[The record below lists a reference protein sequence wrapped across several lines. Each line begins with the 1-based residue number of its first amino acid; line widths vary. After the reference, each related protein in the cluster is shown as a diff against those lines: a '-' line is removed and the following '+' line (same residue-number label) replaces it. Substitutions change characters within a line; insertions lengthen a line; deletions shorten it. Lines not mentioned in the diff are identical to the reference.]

1 MKKCLSLLLAVL
13 MLSSVCLGLVSC
25 GGGNDAGAIINAYYV
40 GEMYDFDPAYAMI
53 DDDAARVLSLLYEPL
68 FRLDNRG
75 RVQNALAEEYKIIK
89 RPEKDLYQME
99 IKLRDASWSDGSQ
112 VTAYDV
118 VYSWQRLIDPGF
130 KSQAAALLYEIEGA
144 VEVKTATPNENG
156 EYMVSPEGDFKVT
169 AEDAYTITITFRN
182 HYDEN
187 GNLVEVDYEAFR
199 RKLTSIALA
208 PVSQTTVSKAEDYW
222 ATRAATIV
230 TCGPFRVS
238 TLDLALGE
246 FALERNRYYHRLKM
260 EDETLV
266 TMKELKSNVNPYQI
280 VSNWADYVWSE
291 DADTNMW
298 NSIADSFAAE
308 TVFLLCDMPL
318 EMRIAQ
324 KKKAETADLLSTST
338 VLLNQT
344 ETGAAFLKNADV
356 RKALSLAIDR
366 TAIASLLTFAKP
378 ADGFISH
385 RVFETDSRRE
395 TFRNENSALLSTT
408 AKLTEAEALLA
419 DANLRGVLTL
429 RLAHADNEADAAVA
443 NYLKETWEGLEWGSG
458 VTFRVELTAL
468 SYHTERVYPDK
479 NDQTQYYMINSSE
492 LEDVYE
498 DFELRKYNAD
508 GVLLPNKAVFDA
520 VIVDYQMLSPDAFAP
535 LCGFSSWMNGN
546 GVDFVPDAEGVRT
559 ETAYKHMTGYDSES
573 FDAKIEEAYDEA
585 DLTKR
590 AAILHDAEEILL
602 EDMPIIPLT
611 FGQGFY
617 VKSGLIRG
625 IDTNNYYGYPILT
638 EMSMKNYEK
647 YLPEDP
653 SES

>member
-13 MLSSVCLGLVSC
+13 MLSSVCLTFASC
-25 GGGNDAGAIINAYYV
+25 GGNNDAGAVINAYYV

-75 RVQNALAEEYKIIK
+75 RVQNALAKEYKIIR

-99 IKLRDASWSDGSQ
+99 IKLRDASWSDGTQ

-130 KSQAAALLYEIEGA
+130 KSQAAALLYDIEGA
-144 VEVKTATPNENG
+144 LEVKTAMPDENG
-156 EYMVSPEGDFKVT
+156 DYMVSPEGDFKVT
-169 AEDAYTITITFRN
+169 AEDAYTLTITFRN

-187 GNLVEVDYEAFR
+187 GNLVEIDYDAFR
-199 RKLTSIALA
+199 RKLTSISLA
-208 PVSQTTVSKAEDYW
+208 PVSQMAVSKAEDYW
-222 ATRAATIV
+222 ATRAATII

-246 FALERNRYYHRLKM
+246 FTLERNRYYHRLKM

-266 TMKELKSNVNPYQI
+266 TMKDLKNSVNPYQI
-280 VSNWADYVWSE
+280 VSSWAE
-291 DADTNMW
+291 DAWD
-298 NSIADSFAAE
+298 SIADSFAAE

-318 EMRIAQ
+318 EMRKAQ
-324 KKKAETADLLSTST
+324 EKKAETADLLSTST

-344 ETGAAFLKNADV
+344 ETGAAFLKNENV

-385 RVFETDSRRE
+385 RIFEANSSRDEFRTDK
-395 TFRNENSALLSTT
+395 ALLSTT
-408 AKLTEAEALLA
+408 AKVAEAEALLA
-419 DANLRGVLTL
+419 DANLRGVLKL
-429 RLAHADNEADAAVA
+429 RLACANKEADLAVA
-443 NYLKETWEGLEWGSG
+443 EYLKETWESLNWGNN
-458 VTFRVELTAL
+458 VTFTVEITKL
-468 SYHTERVYPDK
+468 SYHTERVFPDK
-479 NDQTQYYMINSSE
+479 NDQTQFYMINSSE
-492 LEDVYE
+492 LEDVYD
-498 DFELRKYNAD
+498 DFVLRQYND
-508 GVLLPNKAVFDA
+508 GVLLSTESVFDA

-559 ETAYKHMTGYDSES
+559 ETAYKHMTGYESES
-573 FDAKIEEAYDEA
+573 FDAKIEAAYDEA

-590 AAILHDAEEILL
+590 AALLHEAEEILL
-602 EDMPIIPLT
+602 DDMPIIPLT
-611 FGQGFY
+611 FGQSFY

-625 IDTNNYYGYPILT
+625 IDNNNYYGYPILT

-647 YLPEDP
+647 YLPEDQ

>member
-13 MLSSVCLGLVSC
+13 MLSSVCLTFASC
-25 GGGNDAGAIINAYYV
+25 GGNNDAGAVINAYYV
-40 GEMYDFDPAYAMI
+40 GETYDFDPAYAMI

-75 RVQNALAEEYKIIK
+75 RIRNALAKEYKIIK
-89 RPEKDLYQME
+89 RPEKALYQME

-144 VEVKTATPNENG
+144 LEVKTATPDENG
-156 EYMVSPEGDFKVT
+156 DYKVSPEGDFKVT
-169 AEDAYTITITFRN
+169 AEDAYTLTITFRN

-187 GNLVEVDYEAFR
+187 DNLVEVDYDAFL

-246 FALERNRYYHRLKM
+246 FTLERNRYYHRLKM

-266 TMKELKSNVNPYQI
+266 TMKELKGSVNPYQI
-280 VSNWADYVWSE
+280 ISNWTEEA
-291 DADTNMW
+291 W

-318 EMRIAQ
+318 EMRKTQ
-324 KKKAETADLLSTST
+324 TKKAETADLLSTST
-338 VLLNQT
+338 VLINQT
-344 ETGAAFLKNADV
+344 ETGAAFLKDADV

-366 TAIASLLTFAKP
+366 TEIASLLTFAKP

-385 RVFETDSRRE
+385 RVFETDSSRN
-395 TFRNENSALLSTT
+395 TFRNENSALLSTA
-408 AKLTEAEALLA
+408 AKVADAEALLA

-429 RLAHADNEADAAVA
+429 RLAHADNEADTAVA
-443 NYLKETWEGLEWGSG
+443 EYLKETWEGLDWGSG
-458 VTFRVELTAL
+458 VTFRVELTPL

-508 GVLLPNKAVFDA
+508 GVILPNKAVFDA

-546 GVDFVPDAEGVRT
+546 GVDFVPDAEGNRT
-559 ETAYKHMTGYDSES
+559 EMAYKHMTGYVSES
-573 FDAKIEEAYDEA
+573 FDEKIEAAYDEA

-590 AAILHDAEEILL
+590 AAILHEAEGILL

-611 FGQGFY
+611 FGQSFY

-647 YLPEDP
+647 YLPEDQ

>member
-13 MLSSVCLGLVSC
+13 MLSSVCLTFASC
-25 GGGNDAGAIINAYYV
+25 GGNNDAGAVINAYYV

-68 FRLDNRG
+68 FRLDDRG
-75 RVQNALAEEYKIIK
+75 RIKNALAKDYEIIK
-89 RPEKDLYQME
+89 KPEKELYQME

-130 KSQAAALLYEIEGA
+130 KSQAAALLYDIEGA
-144 VEVKTATPNENG
+144 LEVKTATPDENG
-156 EYMVSPEGDFKVT
+156 EYKVSPEGDFKVT
-169 AEDAYTITITFRN
+169 AEDAYTITVTFRN

-187 GNLVEVDYEAFR
+187 GNLVEIDYEAFR

-208 PVSQTTVSKAEDYW
+208 PISQATVSKAEGYW
-222 ATRAATIV
+222 ATRAATII

-246 FALERNRYYHRLKM
+246 FTLERNRYYHRLKM

-266 TMKELKSNVNPYQI
+266 TMKELKSSVNPYQI
-280 VSNWADYVWSE
+280 VSSWAEEAW
-291 DADTNMW
+291 DT
-298 NSIADSFAAE
+298 IADSFAAE

-318 EMRIAQ
+318 EMRKAQ
-324 KKKAETADLLSTST
+324 QKKAETAELLSTST

-344 ETGAAFLKNADV
+344 ETGAAFLKNENV
-356 RKALSLAIDR
+356 RRALSLAIDR
-366 TAIASLLTFAKP
+366 TAIASLLTFATP

-385 RVFETDSRRE
+385 RVFETDSSRKQ
-395 TFRNENSALLSTT
+395 FRADHALLSTAAKT
-408 AKLTEAEALLA
+408 AEAEALLT
-419 DANLRGVLTL
+419 DANLRGVFTL
-429 RLAHADNEADAAVA
+429 RLAHADNEADTKVA
-443 NYLKETWEGLEWGSG
+443 EYLKETWEALEWGSG

-479 NDQTQYYMINSSE
+479 NDQSQYYMINSSA
-492 LEDVYE
+492 LEDVYD
-498 DFELRKYNAD
+498 DFELSKYNAD
-508 GVLLPNKAVFDA
+508 GILLPSKQIFDA
-520 VIVDYQMLSPDAFAP
+520 VIIDYQMLSPDAFAP

-546 GVDFVPDAEGVRT
+546 GVDFVPDAEGIRT
-559 ETAYKHMTGYDSES
+559 ETAYKHMTGYDSEA
-573 FDAKIEEAYDEA
+573 FDGKIEKAYAEA
-585 DLTKR
+585 DLEKR
-590 AAILHDAEEILL
+590 AALLHEAEEILL
-602 EDMPIIPLT
+602 DDMPIIPLT

-647 YLPEDP
+647 YLPEDQT
-653 SES
+653 ES

>member
-13 MLSSVCLGLVSC
+13 MLSSVCLSFASC
-25 GGGNDAGAIINAYYV
+25 GGNNDAGAVINAYYV
-40 GEMYDFDPAYAMI
+40 GEMYNFDPAYAMI

-68 FRLDNRG
+68 FRLDSRG
-75 RVQNALAEEYKIIK
+75 RIRNALAEEYKVIK
-89 RPEKDLYQME
+89 KPEKDLYQME
-99 IKLRDASWSDGSQ
+99 IKLRDASWSDGTQ

-144 VEVKTATPNENG
+144 LEVKTATPDENG
-156 EYMVSPEGDFKVT
+156 DYKVSPEGDFKVT
-169 AEDAYTITITFRN
+169 AEDVHTITITFRN

-187 GNLVEVDYEAFR
+187 GNLVEIDYEAFL

-246 FALERNRYYHRLKM
+246 FTLERNRYYHRLKM

-266 TMKELKSNVNPYQI
+266 TMKELKSSVNPYQI
-280 VSNWADYVWSE
+280 VSKWTEEAWD
-291 DADTNMW
+291 
-298 NSIADSFAAE
+298 SIADSFAAE
-308 TVFLLCDMPL
+308 TVFLICDMPL
-318 EMRIAQ
+318 EMRKEQ

-338 VLLNQT
+338 VLFNLT
-344 ETGAAFLKNADV
+344 ETGATFLKDENV

-366 TAIASLLTFAKP
+366 SAIASMLTFAKP
-378 ADGFISH
+378 ADGFVSH
-385 RVFETDSRRE
+385 RVFETDSSRDM
-395 TFRNENSALLSTT
+395 FRTDKALLSTA
-408 AKLTEAEALLA
+408 AKASDAEALLA
-419 DANLRGVLTL
+419 DANLHGVVKL
-429 RLAHADNEADAAVA
+429 RLACSDKEADVAVA
-443 NYLKETWEGLEWGSG
+443 EYLKETWEALDWGN
-458 VTFRVELTAL
+458 VTFSVEITKL

-479 NDQTQYYMINSSE
+479 NDQSQYYMINSSE

-498 DFELRKYNAD
+498 DFELRKYNND
-508 GVLLPNKAVFDA
+508 GVLLPTKQVFDA

-546 GVDFVPDAEGVRT
+546 GVDFVPDAEGVRN
-559 ETAYKHMTGYDSES
+559 ETAYKHMTGYESES
-573 FDAKIEEAYDEA
+573 FDAKIEAAYGEA
-585 DLTKR
+585 DLEKR
-590 AAILHDAEEILL
+590 ATLLHEAEAILLD
-602 EDMPIIPLT
+602 DMPIIPLT
-611 FGQGFY
+611 FGQSFY

-625 IDTNNYYGYPILT
+625 IDNNNYYGYPILT
-638 EMSMKNYEK
+638 EMSMRNYEK
-647 YLPEDP
+647 YLPEDQT
-653 SES
+653 ES

>member
-13 MLSSVCLGLVSC
+13 MLSSVCLTFASC
-25 GGGNDAGAIINAYYV
+25 GGNNDAGAVINAYYV

-75 RVQNALAEEYKIIK
+75 RIQNALAKDYEIIK
-89 RPEKDLYQME
+89 KPEKDLYQME

-144 VEVKTATPNENG
+144 LEVKTATPDENG
-156 EYMVSPEGDFKVT
+156 DYKVSPEGDFKVT
-169 AEDAYTITITFRN
+169 AEDVYTLTITFRN
-182 HYDEN
+182 HYDAN
-187 GNLVEVDYEAFR
+187 GNLVEIDYEDFL

-222 ATRAATIV
+222 GTRAATIV

-246 FALERNRYYHRLKM
+246 FTLERNRYYHRLKM

-266 TMKELKSNVNPYQI
+266 TMKELKSSVNPYQI
-280 VSNWADYVWSE
+280 VNNWAEEAWETV
-291 DADTNMW
+291 
-298 NSIADSFAAE
+298 ADSFAAE

-318 EMRIAQ
+318 EMRKAQ
-324 KKKAETADLLSTST
+324 EKKAETADLLSTST

-344 ETGAAFLKNADV
+344 ETGAAFLKNENV

-385 RVFETDSRRE
+385 RVFETDSSRKQ
-395 TFRNENSALLSTT
+395 FRNENSALLSNA
-408 AKLTEAEALLA
+408 AKAAEAEALLA

-429 RLAHADNEADAAVA
+429 RLAHADNEADTKVA
-443 NYLKETWEGLEWGSG
+443 EYLKETWEALEWGSG

-468 SYHTERVYPDK
+468 AYHTERVYPDK
-479 NDQTQYYMINSSE
+479 NDQSQYYMINSSE
-492 LEDVYE
+492 LEDVYD

-508 GVLLPNKAVFDA
+508 GVLLPTKSVFDA
-520 VIVDYQMLSPDAFAP
+520 VLVDYQMLSPDAFAP

-546 GVDFVPDAEGVRT
+546 GVDFVPDAEGIRT
-559 ETAYKHMTGYDSES
+559 ETAYKHMTGYESES
-573 FDAKIEEAYDEA
+573 FDAKIEAAYNEA

-590 AAILHDAEEILL
+590 ATLLHEAESILL
-602 EDMPIIPLT
+602 DDMPIIPLT
-611 FGQGFY
+611 FGQSFY

-625 IDTNNYYGYPILT
+625 IDNNNYYGYPILT
-638 EMSMKNYEK
+638 EMSMRNYEK
-647 YLPEDP
+647 YLPEDQT
-653 SES
+653 ES